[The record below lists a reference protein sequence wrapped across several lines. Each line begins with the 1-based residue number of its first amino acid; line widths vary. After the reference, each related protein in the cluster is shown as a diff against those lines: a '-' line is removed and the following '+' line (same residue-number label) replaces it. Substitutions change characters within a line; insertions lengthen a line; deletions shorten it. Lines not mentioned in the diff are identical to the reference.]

1 MELKLAYST
10 LRERIMKVL
19 EDSHSFL
26 TVDEI
31 KVLVGEELS
40 NSEIYEHLRHIAK
53 SIRRSSGGKKVLLMK
68 PPTCRKCGYVFK
80 DLSKPR
86 KPSKCPRC
94 RSEWIEP
101 PAFKIAGV

>member
-1 MELKLAYST
+1 
-10 LRERIMKVL
+10 MKVL

-40 NSEIYEHLRHIAK
+40 NSEIYEHLRHITK
-53 SIRRSSGGKKVLLMK
+53 SIRRSSGGKKALLMK
-68 PPTCRKCGYVFK
+68 PPTCRKCSYVFK

>member
-1 MELKLAYST
+1 MELKPAYST

-40 NSEIYEHLRHIAK
+40 NSEIYEHLRHITK

-80 DLSKPR
+80 DLSKR
-86 KPSKCPRC
+86 SPSTVT
-94 RSEWIEP
+94 SEY
-101 PAFKIAGV
+101 F

>member
-1 MELKLAYST
+1 MELKPAYST